1 MSALAARARRRP
13 STSSTVTVDSGPM
26 PTPCGFSPESARR
39 LAWRTTSWF
48 DSTQVLGA
56 PTDPKVASDAS
67 IVRRSA
73 VASHG
78 VSR

>member
-13 STSSTVTVDSGPM
+13 SSSSTVTVESGPM

-39 LAWRTTSWF
+39 LACRTTSWF
-48 DSTQVLGA
+48 DSTHVLGA
-56 PTDPKVASDAS
+56 PTEENVARDAS

-73 VASHG
+73 AASHG